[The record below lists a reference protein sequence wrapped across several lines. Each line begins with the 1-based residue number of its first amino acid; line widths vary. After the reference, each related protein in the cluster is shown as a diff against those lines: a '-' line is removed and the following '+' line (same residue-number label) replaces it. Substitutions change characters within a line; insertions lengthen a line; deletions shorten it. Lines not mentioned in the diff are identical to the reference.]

1 METLRVV
8 IADDEPLYRER
19 VTTALTSERGVTIV
33 GTAADGD
40 EAIGMIRSLR
50 PDVAILD
57 TEMPRL
63 GGLEVAARCAPGSAA
78 APLEAAPV
86 IIFLSG
92 HSKHAVT
99 AFDLRA
105 VDYILKPFEQTRL
118 GEGLERART
127 RLTNVHVDA
136 ARESLMAL
144 IDRRTKPESGS
155 RRHIAVKCSGRF
167 HFVRVGD
174 IEWIEPVGNYVKLH
188 TAADSFVVKE
198 TLANMIVRLGT
209 DDFCQVHRSRAVNIH
224 NIRHIT
230 ARSRAGQTVN
240 LLSGTCVPLSKTYR
254 DQLESCL
261 RRTFAAL
268 GTDLMNGDFLVEE

>member
-1 METLRVV
+1 METIRVV

-19 VTTALTSERGVTIV
+19 VTTALASERGVSIV
-33 GTAADGD
+33 GTAADGA
-40 EAIGMIRSLR
+40 EAMGMIRALK

-63 GGLEVAARCAPGSAA
+63 GGLEVAARCGPASASA
-78 APLEAAPV
+78 DGAPV

-92 HSKHAVT
+92 HSNHAVS

-105 VDYILKPFEQTRL
+105 VDYILKPFEQARL
-118 GEGLERART
+118 GQSLERART
-127 RLTNVHVDA
+127 RLGNVHVDK

-144 IDRRTKPESGS
+144 IDGKTKPRSAS
-155 RRHIAVKCSGRF
+155 RGHIAVKSSGRF
-167 HFVRVGD
+167 HFVRVDD

-188 TAADSFVVKE
+188 TAEDSFVVKE
-198 TLANMIVRLGT
+198 TLSRMIDRLGS

-230 ARSRAGQTVN
+230 ARSRAGQTVS

-254 DQLESCL
+254 DHLESSL

-268 GTDLMNGDFLVEE
+268 GTNLMPGDLIAED